1 MKNKYEDLD
10 NDDDH
15 GGDNDAHAHNF
26 HDFHDFHGDV
36 TDVHFTPKLVQKNL
50 L

>member
-10 NDDDH
+10 NDDDR
-15 GGDNDAHAHNF
+15 GGDDDDAHV
-26 HDFHDFHGDV
+26 HDFHDYGGDV

-50 L
+50 S